1 MTARHSPAVH
11 YPLQRPV
18 LLWCIWKWVSVLSA
32 ALLLMWLWLGAGQ
45 GLLLAALAAVVCW
58 VLEVWAVHCSLLRLP
73 QGHLHWD
80 GKCWSLVQGGGSSA
94 VLVSLRV
101 IAEMQQ
107 LLVLRLECQ
116 QGRSCHVL
124 LEKKWAPERWLDLRR
139 AVYSSAYLSQPHQQS
154 GAA

>member
-1 MTARHSPAVH
+1 MTTRHSPAVH

-73 QGHLHWD
+73 QGHLH
-80 GKCWSLVQGGGSSA
+80 
-94 VLVSLRV
+94 
-101 IAEMQQ
+101 
-107 LLVLRLECQ
+107 
-116 QGRSCHVL
+116 
-124 LEKKWAPERWLDLRR
+124 
-139 AVYSSAYLSQPHQQS
+139 
-154 GAA
+154 